1 MKIGV
6 LVHRELRTMRTDFYA
21 CSKAHKVCPD
31 LSSLYLSKV
40 LQGQGR
46 HRADEDSLTPPQTK
60 KSQSPSDCGKVV
72 NALAFSKARRAVFS
86 TVSDK
91 RALIK
96 TLSVLQQSPGH
107 NQQLP
112 GYGHH
117 RNIAMFSP
125 A

>member
-1 MKIGV
+1 
-6 LVHRELRTMRTDFYA
+6 MRTDFYA
-21 CSKAHKVCPD
+21 CSRHIRYVRTP
-31 LSSLYLSKV
+31 SLHLSKA
-40 LQGQGR
+40 LKRGKDDTELTEIPL
-46 HRADEDSLTPPQTK
+46 HRRKLK